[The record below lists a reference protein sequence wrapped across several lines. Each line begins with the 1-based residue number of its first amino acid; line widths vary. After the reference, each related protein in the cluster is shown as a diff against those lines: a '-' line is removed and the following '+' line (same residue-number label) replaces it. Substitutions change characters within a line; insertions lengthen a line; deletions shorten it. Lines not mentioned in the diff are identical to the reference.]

1 MASALKNVVGGC
13 LALLLWSS
21 SMVPASALM
30 LPVAP
35 VAPASSSS
43 AGLGAWVAGGII
55 GVAAFLGIYDVTRRT
70 TCSGDVLKLGGP
82 GFTEQLG
89 VGNVMIPQ
97 CAVAHKVTRHRG

>member
-1 MASALKNVVGGC
+1 MKKVAGGC
-13 LALLLWSS
+13 LALLLLSS
-21 SMVPASALM
+21 SMTPASALM

-70 TCSGDVLKLGGP
+70 TCSGDVFRLGGP
-82 GFTEQLG
+82 GFTEPLG
-89 VGNVMIPQ
+89 VGNVMVPQ
-97 CAVAHKVTRHRG
+97 CSAAHKVKGQRG